1 MIDSKTSG
9 AIGGAAQGAASG
21 SAFGPWGA
29 VIGGAIGGITGFL
42 GGGGEDQAEKLA
54 EEQAKY
60 LEMAGRENR
69 RRAILEMNQALGTAK
84 AMTYASNLQDI
95 GSPRQYRTAM
105 ETQYRNDMAWDLQKA
120 RIEAR
125 MARDGG
131 QLVADN
137 ISRSSAASMIGG
149 LGVAVKAGV
158 FGSYTSAGG
167 YKGPF
172 S

>member
-1 MIDSKTSG
+1 MIDSKYSG
-9 AIGGAAQGAASG
+9 AVGGAAQGAAAG

-42 GGGGEDQAEKLA
+42 GGGGEDDAQKLA
-54 EEQAKY
+54 DEQAKFI
-60 LEMAGRENR
+60 EMMDRENR

-84 AMTYASNLQDI
+84 ALTYASNLQDV

-105 ETQYRNDMAWDLQKA
+105 ETQYRNDMAWDTQKA
-120 RIEAR
+120 RIEAK

-149 LGVAVKAGV
+149 LGMAVKSGV